1 MQSGATH
8 EVLNQP
14 PPLEDYSLYA
24 SDAALREGLVR
35 EGGGGFE
42 AELHA
47 FGVEVGRAESFALGR
62 QANRF
67 TPELRTHDRFGHRI
81 DEVDYHPAW
90 HAVMRLAIEH
100 RLHNLPWRAA
110 QARAAGG
117 AAPAREA
124 APGAIV
130 ARAAL
135 HSMLAQVEAGSCCPL
150 TMTFAAWP
158 VLRDDAALAAEWG
171 PALSGTR
178 YEPRLL
184 PVSQKSAAL
193 IGMAMTE
200 KQGGSDVRANT
211 TRASATGDGCF
222 ALDGHK
228 WFCSA
233 PMSDAFLVLAQL
245 EAGAGRGGLSCFFVP
260 RVLPDGT
267 RNPFALQRLKD
278 KLGNRSN
285 ASSEVEF
292 RGSWARLVG
301 EPGRGVRT
309 ILEMVQHT
317 RLDCVSGSA
326 GLMRQAAAQAIH
338 HAQHRAAF
346 GRRLAEHALM
356 QNVLADLALES
367 EAASAL
373 MLRLARAF
381 EAPGDAGERAFAR
394 IATAAAKYWVCKRT
408 PQAILE
414 AMECLGG
421 NGYVEESMLPR
432 LYREAPVN
440 AIWEGSGNVI
450 CLDVLRALVREPDC
464 APALLAELRQAR
476 GADRRLDA
484 WTARLEAELAD
495 PADAELRA
503 RRTVERVALALEASL
518 LVRFAPPFVADA
530 FCAARLG
537 SEDGLA
543 GLHFGALP
551 RGIECARIVERAGV
565 GGASQ
570 APAAVDTR

>member
-1 MQSGATH
+1 MEHAPTH

-14 PPLEDYSLYA
+14 PPLEDYSLYET
-24 SDAALREGLVR
+24 DTALREGVSR
-35 EGGGGFE
+35 EGGNVFE
-42 AELHA
+42 AQLRA
-47 FGVEVGRAESFALGR
+47 FGALVGRADTFALGR
-62 QANRF
+62 QANRYP
-67 TPELRTHDRFGHRI
+67 PELRTHDRFGHRI
-81 DEVDYHPAW
+81 DEVEFHPAW
-90 HAVMRLAIEH
+90 HAVMRLAMEH
-100 RLHNLPWRAA
+100 RVHNLPW
-110 QARAAGG
+110 ARPEAGG
-117 AAPAREA
+117 V
-124 APGAIV
+124 V

-135 HSMLAQVEAGSCCPL
+135 LSMLSQVEAGSCCPL

-171 PALSGTR
+171 PRLRGSV
-178 YEPRLL
+178 YEPRLV
-184 PVSQKSAAL
+184 PAGEKSAVL

-211 TRASATGDGCF
+211 TRAERAGGADEY
-222 ALDGHK
+222 ALTGHK

-233 PMSDAFLVLAQL
+233 PMSDAFLVLAQI
-245 EAGAGRGGLSCFFVP
+245 EPRGGLSCFFVP
-260 RVLPDGT
+260 RFRPDGT
-267 RNPFALQRLKD
+267 RNTIHLQRLKD

-292 RGSWARLVG
+292 RGTWSRLVG

-326 GLMRQAAAQAIH
+326 GLMRQAIAQALH

-346 GRRLAEHALM
+346 GRKLIEQPLM

-381 EAPGDAGERAFAR
+381 EASAGSAERAFAR

-408 PQAILE
+408 PQLIGE

-421 NGYVEESMLPR
+421 NGYVEESILPR

-440 AIWEGSGNVI
+440 AIWEGSGNI
-450 CLDVLRALVREPDC
+450 MCLDVLRALVREPEC
-464 APALLAELRQAR
+464 VPALLDEIRLAR
-476 GADRRLDA
+476 GANRRLDA
-484 WTARLEAELAD
+484 WTAKLEAELAD

-503 RRTVERVALALEASL
+503 RRTVERIALALQASL
-518 LVRFAPPFVADA
+518 LVRFAPSFVADA
-530 FCAARLG
+530 FCAGRLG
-537 SEDGLA
+537 EDGGVA
-543 GLHFGALP
+543 GLQFGALP
-551 RGIECARIVERAGV
+551 RGVDVGKVVERARV
-565 GGASQ
+565 SE
-570 APAAVDTR
+570 

>member
-1 MQSGATH
+1 
-8 EVLNQP
+8 VLNQP
-14 PPLEDYSLYA
+14 PPFENVSLYE
-24 SDAALREGLVR
+24 SDVALREGVAR
-35 EGGGGFE
+35 ACGDRARFD
-42 AELHA
+42 AELRA
-47 FGVEVGRAESFALGR
+47 FGALAGSAETIALGR
-62 QANRF
+62 QANRY

-90 HAVMRLAIEH
+90 HAVMRLAMQH
-100 RLHNLPWRAA
+100 RVHNLPWHAE
-110 QARAAGG
+110 QARGG
-117 AAPAREA
+117 SSAVAD
-124 APGAIV
+124 PGSIV

-135 HSMLAQVEAGSCCPL
+135 HSMLAQVEAGACCPL

-158 VLRDDAALAAEWG
+158 VLREDAELAVSWG
-171 PALSGTR
+171 PPLAGTR

-184 PVSQKSAAL
+184 PMSEKGSAL

-211 TRASATGDGCF
+211 TRAVPDG
-222 ALDGHK
+222 AGAYHLIGHK

-245 EAGAGRGGLSCFFVP
+245 EDAKGAARGLSCFLVP
-260 RVLPDGT
+260 RVLPDGR
-267 RNPFALQRLKD
+267 RNAFELQRLKD

-292 RGSWARLVG
+292 RGTWARLVG

-326 GLMRQAAAQAIH
+326 GLMRQALAQAIH
-338 HAQHRAAF
+338 HAQHRSAF
-346 GRRLAEHALM
+346 GHRLTDQPLM

-367 EAASAL
+367 EAATAL
-373 MLRLARAF
+373 MLRLAAAF
-381 EAPGDAGERAFAR
+381 EAPAGSPERAFAR
-394 IATAAAKYWVCKRT
+394 IATAAAKFWVCKRA
-408 PQAILE
+408 PQLIAE

-421 NGYVEESMLPR
+421 AGYVEESMLPR

-450 CLDVLRALVREPDC
+450 CLDVLRALVREPDA
-464 APALLAELRQAR
+464 APALLDELRLAR
-476 GADRRLDA
+476 GGDPRLDA
-484 WTARLEAELAD
+484 SVIALEAELRD

-503 RRTVERVALALEASL
+503 RRTTERIALALEASL
-518 LVRFAPPFVADA
+518 LVRVAPSAVADA
-530 FCAARLG
+530 FCVSRLG
-537 SEDGLA
+537 GEADIA
-543 GLHFGALP
+543 GLQFGALP
-551 RGIECARIVERAGV
+551 RGLDCAAIVTRA
-565 GGASQ
+565 
-570 APAAVDTR
+570 APLR